1 MGSYQGRYDSW
12 ERNSAP
18 KGAMGKYVQYER
30 KWGDGTKQDIS
41 VLEAAGFLKA
51 AFMAS
56 SETQQNQGILN
67 LFAVLLVW

>member
-1 MGSYQGRYDSW
+1 
-12 ERNSAP
+12 
-18 KGAMGKYVQYER
+18 MGKYVQYER
-30 KWGDGTKQDIS
+30 KRGDGTKQDIT

>member
-1 MGSYQGRYDSW
+1 
-12 ERNSAP
+12 
-18 KGAMGKYVQYER
+18 MGKYVQYER

-51 AFMAS
+51 AFMAF